1 MGAETIQVME
11 AIYAHDFP
19 PGELIYAQDSKA
31 GQYVVLWKDPVDGL
45 IHASPVIS
53 PIQKAGLVALILAG
67 DETIRK
73 VILPAK
79 CVVSMVIGEILIEP

>member
-1 MGAETIQVME
+1 MGADTIQVME

-53 PIQKAGLVALILAG
+53 PLQVAGLVALILVG
-67 DETIRK
+67 ETIRK